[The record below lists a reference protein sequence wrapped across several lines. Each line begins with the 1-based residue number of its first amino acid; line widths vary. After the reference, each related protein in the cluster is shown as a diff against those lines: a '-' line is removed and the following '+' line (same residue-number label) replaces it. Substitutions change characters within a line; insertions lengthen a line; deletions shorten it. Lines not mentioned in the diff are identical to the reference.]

1 MDNPDLEILETLG
14 TQDTRRKQTQ
24 HRKQNRWATQTPPIT
39 DRNITSIY
47 RTCVITDRNITS
59 IYRTCSIFDR
69 NNNIYS

>member
-1 MDNPDLEILETLG
+1 MSNKKKNGQSRSRDTGNIG

-24 HRKQNRWATQTPPIT
+24 HRKLNRWATQTPP
-39 DRNITSIY
+39 
-47 RTCVITDRNITS
+47 ITDRNITS